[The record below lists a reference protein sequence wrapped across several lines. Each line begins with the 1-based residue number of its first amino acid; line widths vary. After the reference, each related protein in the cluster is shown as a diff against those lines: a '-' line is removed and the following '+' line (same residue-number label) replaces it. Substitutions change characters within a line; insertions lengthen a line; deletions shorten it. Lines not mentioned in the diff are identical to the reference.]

1 MTLSYPPP
9 PPPKNAL
16 KQKPAENEPRLCCE
30 KPEMGDNIRH
40 QTSSLR
46 SKRLLWVSEQ
56 TKTREH
62 DFRFWPRE
70 KWNESHFFA
79 QSLTLVPRSL
89 LPNHTETLATQT
101 TTFPNGELPH
111 MLPNKSILPLCRS
124 VFMGLP
130 ARTTPNREM
139 SRVYVKKRT
148 KRRTEPPACPIPAS
162 MGPTFPFCGKWTGH
176 FRSSGGQI

>member
-1 MTLSYPPP
+1 
-9 PPPKNAL
+9 
-16 KQKPAENEPRLCCE
+16 
-30 KPEMGDNIRH
+30 MGDNIRH

-62 DFRFWPRE
+62 YFRFWPRE

-101 TTFPNGELPH
+101 TTSPNGELPH
-111 MLPNKSILPLCRS
+111 MLPNKSILHLCRS
-124 VFMGLP
+124 VFIGLP
-130 ARTTPNREM
+130 ARATTNREM
-139 SRVYVKKRT
+139 SRVYVKKKDKMTDGAPSVSHPRFNGAGFSLLREVDGSFQVFWWTDLEVGLERT
-148 KRRTEPPACPIPAS
+148 QA
-162 MGPTFPFCGKWTGH
+162 
-176 FRSSGGQI
+176 